1 MKRAFHHRS
10 LRLTMVLCAV
20 LVAAVPSAFAQDA
33 APAAVPQV
41 DGGSAAD
48 GRDGDDQGPASPTAN
63 EPAAS
68 APLPGVSEQGAGA
81 AATDDTA
88 PAADAPGADGAADSG
103 TAAAPS
109 DDDAVNGAAL
119 DGPAPNERSSRLL
132 DPAEGGGTLGKIA
145 PSGTVPGQQA
155 PSSGLSVLDRMG
167 APLPDLPA
175 EKAFTGK
182 VDEAYGAFQRGFYLT
197 AMDLALPRAQ
207 SGDAAAQSLVAELF
221 QQGLGIKRDR
231 KQAAFWYKQA
241 AEGGDPAGMF
251 KYALL
256 LMEGRYVERDR
267 KQADAFMKRAAD
279 AGNASAQFNYGQML
293 VADSPGENGLRAA
306 LPYYEKSAE
315 QGISDAQ
322 YALSQLY
329 TNLAGL
335 PQEKTGRARE
345 WLLRAARAG
354 FDTAQLDLGI
364 WLVNGVA
371 GERDYEAGF
380 NWLKRAADSGNVVA
394 QNRLAYLY
402 INALGTKP
410 DPIEAGKWFVLSRRA
425 GLNDAGLED
434 FYLGLTDV
442 QQKAAISAANR
453 FRVR

>member
-1 MKRAFHHRS
+1 MRMKRAFDHRP
-10 LRLTMVLCAV
+10 LRLTTLFCCA
-20 LVAAVPSAFAQDA
+20 LVAAAPAFGQDSPGPETAPKVEGGNVTAPATTPDA
-33 APAAVPQV
+33 APAA
-41 DGGSAAD
+41 SA
-48 GRDGDDQGPASPTAN
+48 GPTVT
-63 EPAAS
+63 
-68 APLPGVSEQGAGA
+68 LPGLPGAPAGTAAGA
-81 AATDDTA
+81 ADF
-88 PAADAPGADGAADSG
+88 PGAADEDGEGNAS
-103 TAAAPS
+103 
-109 DDDAVNGAAL
+109 AL
-119 DGPAPNERSSRLL
+119 DGPAPDERSSRLL
-132 DPAEGGGTLGKIA
+132 DPANDGAVGRLSPNGDAAAQPA
-145 PSGTVPGQQA
+145 PSA
-155 PSSGLSVLDRMG
+155 GLGVLDRMG

-182 VDEAYGAFQRGFYLT
+182 VDEAYGAYQRGFYLT
-197 AMDLALPRAQ
+197 AMDSALPRAQ
-207 SGDAAAQSLVAELF
+207 NGDPAAQTLVAELF
-221 QQGLGIKRDR
+221 EQGLAVKRDR
-231 KQAAFWYKQA
+231 SQAAFWYKQA

-256 LMEGRYVERDR
+256 LMDGRQVERDR
-267 KQADAFMKRAAD
+267 KKADEFMKKAAD
-279 AGNASAQFNYGQML
+279 AGNPSAQFNYGQML
-293 VADSPGENGLRAA
+293 VADGAGDTGLRAA

-315 QGISDAQ
+315 QGIADAQ

-329 TNLAGL
+329 TNLADL
-335 PQEKTGRARE
+335 PPEKTSRARE
-345 WLLRAARAG
+345 WLVRAARAG

-380 NWLKRAADSGNVVA
+380 KWLKRAADGGNVVA

-434 FYLGLTDV
+434 FYLGLTDE
-442 QQKAAISAANR
+442 QQKAAISAANK

>member
-1 MKRAFHHRS
+1 MRMMRAFVHRP
-10 LRLTMVLCAV
+10 LRLTTLLCCA
-20 LVAAVPSAFAQDA
+20 LAAAAPAFAQA
-33 APAAVPQV
+33 PAKPETAPAGENPAAVLPGVPGAPAA
-41 DGGSAAD
+41 GGA
-48 GRDGDDQGPASPTAN
+48 
-63 EPAAS
+63 
-68 APLPGVSEQGAGA
+68 
-81 AATDDTA
+81 
-88 PAADAPGADGAADSG
+88 SG
-103 TAAAPS
+103 TAAPVAPS
-109 DDDAVNGAAL
+109 AAEMSEDGNAAAL
-119 DGPAPNERSSRLL
+119 DGPAPAERSSRLL
-132 DPAEGGGTLGKIA
+132 DPAQDNAAIGRIA
-145 PSGTVPGQQA
+145 PNGGQAAQPA
-155 PSSGLSVLDRMG
+155 PSTGLGVLDRMG

-182 VDEAYGAFQRGFYLT
+182 VDEAYGAYQRGYYLT
-197 AMDLALPRAQ
+197 AMDSALPRAQ
-207 SGDAAAQSLVAELF
+207 NGDAAAQTLVAELF
-221 QQGLGIKRDR
+221 DQGLGVKRDR
-231 KQAAFWYKQA
+231 SQAAFWYKQA

-256 LMEGRYVERDR
+256 LMEGRQVERDR
-267 KQADAFMKRAAD
+267 KKADEFMKRAAD
-279 AGNASAQFNYGQML
+279 AGNPSAQFNYGQML
-293 VADSPGENGLRAA
+293 VADGAADKGLRAA

-315 QGISDAQ
+315 QGIADAQ

-329 TNLAGL
+329 INLDGL
-335 PQEKTGRARE
+335 PPEKTSRARE

-380 NWLKRAADSGNVVA
+380 KWLKRAADGGNVVA
-394 QNRLAYLY
+394 QNRIAYLY

-434 FYLGLTDV
+434 FYLGLTDE
-442 QQKAAISAANR
+442 QQKAAISAANK